1 MSKQK
6 PTRRERSELQTQVPQ
21 TKPAS
26 TNNSDLSHE
35 ERRHLKFGWWSL
47 FVFVCLGIMLETFL
61 AFRIGWYMNSGDNE
75 THRLMLRLGHAH
87 GTFLSL
93 VNIAFAATLSRIN
106 LIENIRRLSSRC
118 LIAATLLVP
127 GGFILGGVVT
137 HGSEPGLGIVLL
149 PIGALFLLYALF
161 LLANGTKS
169 KSTAR

>member
-1 MSKQK
+1 MNKQK
-6 PTRRERSELQTQVPQ
+6 PTRRERSELQTQSPQ
-21 TKPAS
+21 KKPDS
-26 TNNSDLSHE
+26 TFNSGLFSE

-47 FVFVCLGIMLETFL
+47 FVFVCLGILLETFL

-93 VNIAFAATLSRIN
+93 VNIAYAATLSRIN

-118 LIAATLLVP
+118 LIAATLLIP

-137 HGSEPGLGIVLL
+137 HGSEPGLGIILL
-149 PIGALFLLYALF
+149 PIGALFLLFALF
-161 LLANGTKS
+161 LLARGMKS
-169 KSTAR
+169 KDTVR

>member
-6 PTRRERSELQTQVPQ
+6 STRRERSELQIQAPQ

-26 TNNSDLSHE
+26 TTKSDLSPE

-47 FVFVCLGIMLETFL
+47 FAFVCLGILLETFL
-61 AFRIGWYMNSGDNE
+61 AYRTEWYTNSGDNE
-75 THRLMLRLGHAH
+75 THRLMLKLGHAH

-93 VNIAFAATLSRIN
+93 VNIAFAVTLSRIN

-118 LIAATLLVP
+118 LIAATLLIP

-137 HGSEPGLGIVLL
+137 HGPEPGLGIILL
-149 PIGALFLLYALF
+149 PIGALFLLFALF
-161 LLANGTKS
+161 LLARGMKS
-169 KSTAR
+169 KHAVR

>member
-6 PTRRERSELQTQVPQ
+6 PTRRERSELQTHVPQ

-26 TNNSDLSHE
+26 TTTLSLLPE
-35 ERRHLKFGWWSL
+35 ERRHLKFGWSSL
-47 FVFVCLGIMLETFL
+47 FVFVCLGILLEAFL
-61 AFRIGWYMNSGDNE
+61 AFRTGWYMNSGDNE

-118 LIAATLLVP
+118 LIAATLLIP

-137 HGSEPGLGIVLL
+137 HGSEPGLGIILL
-149 PIGALFLLYALF
+149 PIGALFLLFALF
-161 LLANGTKS
+161 LLAKGLKS
-169 KSTAR
+169 N